1 MRIPIYASIELKCK
15 FCATI
20 QYVSLCTYGGSLNRE
35 RVRQMARHEGTKH
48 LWYINKGMSQMICPV
63 CVPIRKP
70 RAADSK
76 IIIKED
82 CKMSRDIDSY
92 GSSNS
97 MPLLWKPEIV
107 ISQIGVS
114 RNGIE
119 IVVYGGGRKYKDH
132 TGTQKTADIEHL
144 VSVNFADL
152 LDPLIREQALHLSSS
167 KEQKKDTQV
176 LIQEILDDHRSYIR
190 LVTEGKIL
198 PKTKTL
204 KTMLV
209 EEN

>member
-1 MRIPIYASIELKCK
+1 M
-15 FCATI
+15 
-20 QYVSLCTYGGSLNRE
+20 
-35 RVRQMARHEGTKH
+35 
-48 LWYINKGMSQMICPV
+48 
-63 CVPIRKP
+63 
-70 RAADSK
+70 
-76 IIIKED
+76 
-82 CKMSRDIDSY
+82 
-92 GSSNS
+92 
-97 MPLLWKPEIV
+97 
-107 ISQIGVS
+107 
-114 RNGIE
+114 
-119 IVVYGGGRKYKDH
+119 
-132 TGTQKTADIEHL
+132 
-144 VSVNFADL
+144 NFADL